1 MRWGTICFNLLQS
14 DTPRVLV
21 IQSIVYCA
29 LSVVPSLLCIVL
41 NSSDQHWKTPSHSIS
56 SPITL
61 SHVFVDSLTHPHSHL
76 HTQTMI
82 RPTSRPS
89 SKHNQTDKGTSTGT
103 EIASPMQRQTSS
115 DLLPSTNR
123 CTLVYANTNV
133 NNANLNPDRLS
144 YLVALKNIEHPKR
157 KQKKKKK
164 AKSSRV
170 RLVFRVPGLV

>member
-1 MRWGTICFNLLQS
+1 MPNPLQTSVRRQGNETARLSGFKGMLELVQGCAGVRWGTICFNLLQS

-41 NSSDQHWKTPSHSIS
+41 NSSDRHWKTPSHFIS

-82 RPTSRPS
+82 RPTPRPS
-89 SKHNQTDKGTSTGT
+89 SKHNQTDTGTSTGT
-103 EIASPMQRQTSS
+103 EIASPVQPQTSS
-115 DLLPSTNR
+115 DLR
-123 CTLVYANTNV
+123 WFMQ
-133 NNANLNPDRLS
+133 
-144 YLVALKNIEHPKR
+144 I
-157 KQKKKKK
+157 QM
-164 AKSSRV
+164 
-170 RLVFRVPGLV
+170 